1 MLGGRLGA
9 TTHDRLLPRH
19 APRSD
24 DTGSTRDPEAGDPAS
39 SPPHC
44 LTGAFADPAPETS
57 FGASCFRAAYP
68 VHMALMTLWL
78 ISDATLIFV
87 DSDALHSLYVA
98 ADAGLLVGR
107 LALHRRD
114 DHVAAQRV
122 GGIVWTCIIT
132 GTVLSE
138 SISILITEKRD
149 EWCAAPH
156 DVGGT
161 LSLLVFAFAF
171 AYLNSSHGLRFW
183 HKTAL
188 WAGLLLVAIVE
199 HLRAVDGACTA
210 PAVCEL
216 VLGHCLCHV
225 LELHARR
232 AFFATE
238 ELQEAK
244 ERLVVWRNQLV
255 SAPSSSAAPPLR
267 ALEEP
272 AASSPPHRL
281 TGAFADPAREASFG
295 ASCFRAAYPVHM
307 ALMTLGL
314 ISDALWFL
322 LEPDAQG
329 GVWCSADAA
338 MLLGRVALQRMDDQ
352 VAAQR
357 VGGIAWTCYIL
368 AILAAWLSYDLSG
381 SANCSGFSSML
392 SSVYGL
398 VNGFFYAYV
407 NSSHGLGFWHKN
419 ALMAAMLGT
428 EALGSQSGE
437 DIGCVAVVVCELVL
451 SHGLC
456 HALELHARHAFFAAE
471 ELREARERLAAWQ
484 AQAISVAAAAEG
496 GGPAL
501 QTDGGGGS
509 GATSDAT
516 SDATS
521 SGPFAAPSSL
531 WSGWSAAWSDP
542 DLTYQQKLSRVL
554 GGVTAGL
561 SFTNLKQA
569 VREAKAYLAELE
581 ASKARRRAAQH
592 GKAHGRLV
600 WKLLRRAQRDPASPI
615 TCVPRD
621 ALRIIVDEFIRAE
634 VARLEVLY
642 AERLAAG
649 ATSYRG

>member
-1 MLGGRLGA
+1 MAMLSEHSLRAVVSGVVYVF
-9 TTHDRLLPRH
+9 
-19 APRSD
+19 
-24 DTGSTRDPEAGDPAS
+24 PEA
-39 SPPHC
+39 
-44 LTGAFADPAPETS
+44 
-57 FGASCFRAAYP
+57 
-68 VHMALMTLWL
+68 AL
-78 ISDATLIFV
+78 
-87 DSDALHSLYVA
+87 
-98 ADAGLLVGR
+98 LLGR
-107 LALHRRD
+107 VALHRRD

-122 GGIVWTCIIT
+122 GGIVWTCVIT
-132 GTVLSE
+132 GTVLLA

-149 EWCAAPH
+149 DWCVAPD

-161 LSLLVFAFAF
+161 LALLVSIFAF

-188 WAGLLLVAIVE
+188 CAGLFPVLGVYGE
-199 HLRAVDGACTA
+199 ACNA

-216 VLGHCLCHV
+216 VLGHGLCHM

-295 ASCFRAAYPVHM
+295 VGCFRAAYPVHA
-307 ALMTLGL
+307 ALMTLML
-314 ISDALWFL
+314 LDDALWFL
-322 LEPDAQG
+322 PEHNAQAV
-329 GVWCSADAA
+329 GVVYVSADAA
-338 MLLGRVALQRMDDQ
+338 MLLGRVALRRMNDQ

-357 VGGIAWTCYIL
+357 VGGIAWTCYV
-368 AILAAWLSYDLSG
+368 LAACLPDDLSG
-381 SANCSGFSSML
+381 WEYFKCSASSSKL
-392 SSVYGL
+392 SPVYYFL
-398 VNGFFYAYV
+398 AAFVFAYV
-407 NSSHGLGFWHKN
+407 NSSHGLGFWHKH
-419 ALMAAMLGT
+419 ALWAAWLLLAITVGWMDGSCQ
-428 EALGSQSGE
+428 SQSQLDE
-437 DIGCVAVVVCELVL
+437 HTVFVSVFVCELVL
-451 SHGLC
+451 GHGLC
-456 HALELHARHAFFAAE
+456 HVLELHARHAFFAAA
-471 ELREARERLAAWQ
+471 ELWEARERLAAWQ
-484 AQAISVAAAAEG
+484 AQAISVVAAAEG

-516 SDATS
+516 S
-521 SGPFAAPSSL
+521 SGPFPMRANSL

-542 DLTYQQKLSRVL
+542 DLTYQQKLSRAL
-554 GGVTAGL
+554 GRGAAGL
-561 SFTNLKQA
+561 GFRSLQQA
-569 VREAKAYLAELE
+569 VREAKAYLAGLE
-581 ASKARRRAAQH
+581 ASKAKRRAALH